1 MVIRHLSS
9 YSYHLFGEYFKKR
22 REHYFDLRQDLLRT
36 RLNISYDMYLSL
48 AVMCSILMAIFGLIM
63 AVLLVSLFGAS
74 DITLLRLM
82 ITNTDIFEWFHQYTN
97 IFLKVVTT
105 IFFIV
110 IFGGGTYVTFLNAP
124 KAINSDRKRNID
136 IMLPYAVHYMSA
148 MSGAGVIPVDILSSL
163 AKNKI
168 YGEAAKEASYIVRD
182 IKVLGHDLVQAM
194 KTVASTTPSYRF
206 QEFLQ
211 GAITIVS
218 SGGDLESYFKI
229 KAEQYVVENRRE
241 QKEFLET
248 LGLIAETYITAFVA
262 GPLFLIVMMS
272 VMATMGGMDL
282 MFMYI
287 LIYVAI
293 PLATLIFVILI
304 SSITPEV

>member
-9 YSYHLFGEYFKKR
+9 YSYHLFGKYFKKR
-22 REHYFDLRQDLLRT
+22 REHYFDLRQDLLKT

-48 AVMCSILMAIFGLIM
+48 AVMCSILMAIFGLVV
-63 AVLLVSLFGAS
+63 AVLLVSLFGAP
-74 DITLLRLM
+74 DITLSRS
-82 ITNTDIFEWFHQYTN
+82 IITDIFEGFHQYKN
-97 IFLKVVTT
+97 IFLKVVST
-105 IFFIV
+105 IFLIV
-110 IFGGGTYVTFLNAP
+110 VFGGGTYVAFLNAP

-282 MFMYI
+282 MLMYI

-293 PLATLIFVILI
+293 PIATIIFVILI

>member
-22 REHYFDLRQDLLRT
+22 REHYFDLRQDLLKT

-48 AVMCSILMAIFGLIM
+48 AVMCSILMAIFGLVM
-63 AVLLVSLFGAS
+63 AVLLVSLFGAP
-74 DITLLRLM
+74 DITLSRS
-82 ITNTDIFEWFHQYTN
+82 IITDIFEGFHQYKN

-105 IFFIV
+105 IFLILV
-110 IFGGGTYVTFLNAP
+110 FGGGTYVAFLNAP

-282 MFMYI
+282 MLMYI

-293 PLATLIFVILI
+293 PIATLIFVILI

>member
-22 REHYFDLRQDLLRT
+22 REHYFDLRQDLLKT

-48 AVMCSILMAIFGLIM
+48 AVMCSILMAIFGLVM
-63 AVLLVSLFGAS
+63 AVLLVSLFGAP
-74 DITLLRLM
+74 DITLSRS
-82 ITNTDIFEWFHQYTN
+82 IITDIFEGFHQYKN

-105 IFFIV
+105 IFLIV
-110 IFGGGTYVTFLNAP
+110 VFGGGTYVAFLNAP

-282 MFMYI
+282 MLMYI

-293 PLATLIFVILI
+293 PIATLIFVILI

>member
-22 REHYFDLRQDLLRT
+22 REHYFDLRQDLLKT

-48 AVMCSILMAIFGLIM
+48 AVMCSILMAIFGLVV
-63 AVLLVSLFGAS
+63 AVLLVSLFGAP
-74 DITLLRLM
+74 DITLSRS
-82 ITNTDIFEWFHQYTN
+82 IITDIFEGFHQYKN
-97 IFLKVVTT
+97 LFLKVVST
-105 IFFIV
+105 IFLIV
-110 IFGGGTYVTFLNAP
+110 VFGGGTYVAFLNAP

-282 MFMYI
+282 MLMYI
-287 LIYVAI
+287 LIYIAI
-293 PLATLIFVILI
+293 PIATLVFVILI

>member
-22 REHYFDLRQDLLRT
+22 REHYFDLRQDLLKT

-48 AVMCSILMAIFGLIM
+48 AVMCSILMAIFGLVV
-63 AVLLVSLFGAS
+63 AVLLVSLFGAP
-74 DITLLRLM
+74 DITLSRS
-82 ITNTDIFEWFHQYTN
+82 IITDIFEGFHQYKN
-97 IFLKVVTT
+97 IFLKVVST
-105 IFFIV
+105 IFLIV
-110 IFGGGTYVTFLNAP
+110 VFGGGTYVAFLNAP

-282 MFMYI
+282 MLMYI

-293 PLATLIFVILI
+293 PIATIIFVILI

>member
-1 MVIRHLSS
+1 MVVRHLSS

-22 REHYFDLRQDLLRT
+22 RDRYFDLRQELLNT
-36 RLNISYDMYLSL
+36 RMNISYDMYLSL
-48 AVMCSILMAIFGLIM
+48 AVMCSILMSITGLTLAILF
-63 AVLLVSLFGAS
+63 VSLFGAP
-74 DITLLRLM
+74 DITLTRSV
-82 ITNTDIFEWFHQYTN
+82 ITDIFESFHQYKN
-97 IFLKVVTT
+97 VFLAVST
-105 IFFIV
+105 IVFFIV
-110 IFGGGTYVTFLNAP
+110 IFGGGTYVAFLNYP
-124 KAINSDRKRNID
+124 KLVNSDRRRNIEL
-136 IMLPYAVHYMSA
+136 MLPYAVHYMSA
-148 MSGAGVIPVDILSSL
+148 MSGAGVIPVDIMSSL

-182 IKVLGHDLVQAM
+182 IKVMGNDLVHAM
-194 KTVASTTPSYRF
+194 KTVAATTPSYRY

-218 SGGDLESYFKI
+218 SGGDLEAYFKI
-229 KAEQYVVENRRE
+229 KAEQYVIENRRQ

-272 VMATMGGMDL
+272 IMATMGGMDL
-282 MFMYI
+282 MLMYL

-293 PLATLIFVILI
+293 PIATIIFVILI

>member
-22 REHYFDLRQDLLRT
+22 REHYFDLRQDLLKT

-48 AVMCSILMAIFGLIM
+48 AVMCSILMAIFGLVV
-63 AVLLVSLFGAS
+63 AVLLVSLFGAP
-74 DITLLRLM
+74 DITLSRS
-82 ITNTDIFEWFHQYTN
+82 IITDIFEGFHQYKN
-97 IFLKVVTT
+97 LFLKVVST
-105 IFFIV
+105 IFLIV
-110 IFGGGTYVTFLNAP
+110 VFGGGTYVAFLNAP

-229 KAEQYVVENRRE
+229 KAEQYVIENRRE
-241 QKEFLET
+241 QREFLET

-282 MFMYI
+282 MLMYI
-287 LIYVAI
+287 LIYIAI
-293 PLATLIFVILI
+293 PIATLVFVILI

>member
-9 YSYHLFGEYFKKR
+9 YSYHLFGGFFKKR
-22 REHYFDLRQDLLRT
+22 REHYFDLRQDLLKT

-48 AVMCSILMAIFGLIM
+48 AVLCSILMAIFGLVM
-63 AVLLVSLFGAS
+63 AVLLVLLFGAP
-74 DITLLRLM
+74 DITLTRSIM
-82 ITNTDIFEWFHQYTN
+82 TDIFEGFHQYKN

-105 IFFIV
+105 IFLVI
-110 IFGGGTYVTFLNAP
+110 IFGGGTYVAFLNAP

-182 IKVLGHDLVQAM
+182 IKVLGHDLVHAM

-218 SGGDLESYFKI
+218 SGGDLEAYFKI
-229 KAEQYVVENRRE
+229 KADQYVVENRRE

-282 MFMYI
+282 MLMYL
-287 LIYVAI
+287 LIYIAI
-293 PLATLIFVILI
+293 PIATLIFVILI

>member
-1 MVIRHLSS
+1 MVVRHLSS

-22 REHYFDLRQDLLRT
+22 RDRYFDLRQELLKT
-36 RLNISYDMYLSL
+36 RMNISYDMYLSL
-48 AVMCSILMAIFGLIM
+48 AVMCSILMSITGLTLAILF
-63 AVLLVSLFGAS
+63 VSLFGAP
-74 DITLLRLM
+74 DITLTRSV
-82 ITNTDIFEWFHQYTN
+82 ITDIFESFHQYKN
-97 IFLKVVTT
+97 VFLAVST
-105 IFFIV
+105 IVFFIV
-110 IFGGGTYVTFLNAP
+110 IFGGGTYVAFLNYP
-124 KAINSDRKRNID
+124 KLVNSDRRRNIEL
-136 IMLPYAVHYMSA
+136 MLPYAVHYMSA
-148 MSGAGVIPVDILSSL
+148 MSGAGVIPVDIMSSL

-182 IKVLGHDLVQAM
+182 IKVMGNDLVHAM
-194 KTVASTTPSYRF
+194 KTVAATTPSYRY

-218 SGGDLESYFKI
+218 SGGDLEAYFKI
-229 KAEQYVVENRRE
+229 KAEQYVIENRRQ

-272 VMATMGGMDL
+272 IMATMGGMDL
-282 MFMYI
+282 MLMYL

-293 PLATLIFVILI
+293 PIATIIFVILI

>member
-1 MVIRHLSS
+1 MAIKHLGS

-22 REHYFDLRQDLLRT
+22 REHYFELRQDLLKT
-36 RLNISYDMYLSL
+36 RMNISYDMYLSI
-48 AVMCSILMAIFGLIM
+48 AVTCSILMALFGLIV
-63 AVLLVSLFGAS
+63 AVLLVSLLGVP
-74 DITLLRLM
+74 DITFSRSIVTDVFLGFREYK
-82 ITNTDIFEWFHQYTN
+82 DIFW
-97 IFLKVVTT
+97 KVVST
-105 IFFIV
+105 ILIV
-110 IFGGGTYVTFLNAP
+110 VVFCGGTYVAFINAP

-136 IMLPYAVHYMSA
+136 LMLPYAVHYMSA

-163 AKNKI
+163 AKNTI
-168 YGEAAKEASYIVRD
+168 YGEAAKEASYIVRN
-182 IKVLGHDLVQAM
+182 IKVLGFDLVQAM

-229 KAEQYVVENRRE
+229 KANQYVIENRRE
-241 QKEFLET
+241 QQEFLET

-282 MFMYI
+282 MLMYL
-287 LIYVAI
+287 LIYIAI

-304 SSITPEV
+304 SSITPEL

>member
-1 MVIRHLSS
+1 
-9 YSYHLFGEYFKKR
+9 
-22 REHYFDLRQDLLRT
+22 
-36 RLNISYDMYLSL
+36 MYLSL
-48 AVMCSILMAIFGLIM
+48 AVMCSILMAIFGLVM
-63 AVLLVSLFGAS
+63 AVLLVSLFGAP
-74 DITLLRLM
+74 DITLSRS
-82 ITNTDIFEWFHQYTN
+82 IITDIFEGFHQYKN

-105 IFFIV
+105 IFLIV
-110 IFGGGTYVTFLNAP
+110 VFGGGTYVAFLNAP

-282 MFMYI
+282 MLMYI

-293 PLATLIFVILI
+293 PIATLIFVILI

>member
-1 MVIRHLSS
+1 MVVRHLSS

-22 REHYFDLRQDLLRT
+22 RDRYFDLRQELLKT
-36 RLNISYDMYLSL
+36 RMNISYDMYLSL
-48 AVMCSILMAIFGLIM
+48 AVMCSILMSITGLIL
-63 AVLLVSLFGAS
+63 AILFVSLFGAP
-74 DITLLRLM
+74 DITLTRS
-82 ITNTDIFEWFHQYTN
+82 IITDIFESFHQYKN
-97 IFLKVVTT
+97 VFLAVLTT
-105 IFFIV
+105 ILFIV
-110 IFGGGTYVTFLNAP
+110 IFGGGTYVAFLNYP
-124 KAINSDRKRNID
+124 KLVNSDRRRNIEL
-136 IMLPYAVHYMSA
+136 MLPYAVHYMSA
-148 MSGAGVIPVDILSSL
+148 MSGAGVIPVDIMSSL

-168 YGEAAKEASYIVRD
+168 YGEAAKEASYVVRD
-182 IKVLGHDLVQAM
+182 IKVMGNDLVHAM
-194 KTVASTTPSYRF
+194 KTVAATTPSYRF

-218 SGGDLESYFKI
+218 SGGDLEAYFKI
-229 KAEQYVVENRRE
+229 KAEQYVIENRRQ

-272 VMATMGGMDL
+272 IMATMGGMDL
-282 MFMYI
+282 MLMYL

-293 PLATLIFVILI
+293 PIATIIFVILI